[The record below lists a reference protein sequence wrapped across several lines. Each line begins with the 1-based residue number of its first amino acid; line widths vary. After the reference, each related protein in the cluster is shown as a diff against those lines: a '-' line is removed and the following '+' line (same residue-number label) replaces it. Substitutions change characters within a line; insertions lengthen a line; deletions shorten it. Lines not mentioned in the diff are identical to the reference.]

1 LKQIIKLNFQTSQ
14 ILKNKIERSGALLML
29 INNNVNGS
37 LGRKVYFV
45 MANQVHLNWQGGNLL
60 TQARA
65 KAFPAIGF
73 KLLVVHF

>member
-1 LKQIIKLNFQTSQ
+1 
-14 ILKNKIERSGALLML
+14 ML

-45 MANQVHLNWQGGNLL
+45 MANQVHLNWHGGNLL

>member
-1 LKQIIKLNFQTSQ
+1 
-14 ILKNKIERSGALLML
+14 ML

-45 MANQVHLNWQGGNLL
+45 MANQVHLNWQGANLL
-60 TQARA
+60 TL
-65 KAFPAIGF
+65 AIGF

>member
-14 ILKNKIERSGALLML
+14 ILKNKIEYIYIFERSGALLML

-45 MANQVHLNWQGGNLL
+45 MANQVHLNWHGGNLL

-65 KAFPAIGF
+65 KLFRP
-73 KLLVVHF
+73 